1 MNGFP
6 AKVTPGHHS
15 RASELCRDLERDL
28 KNEGL
33 GTESP
38 ELATI
43 TFQTR
48 PRFAGLVGIVAA
60 LKVLGRAISPCRR
73 QWSYGQLPGSWAWK
87 TAIREDGPADGT
99 DHARSI

>member
-6 AKVTPGHHS
+6 AKLTPGHHS

-43 TFQTR
+43 SFQTR

-73 QWSYGQLPGSWAWK
+73 QWSYGQLPGSWRSSE
-87 TAIREDGPADGT
+87 TPFRE
-99 DHARSI
+99 